1 MNQCHWTFKVENDN
15 KFKYLKNIEGYIFT
29 STVATTWIYP
39 SNAKYSSAHH
49 AWCYIDID
57 SFVLTLAY
65 FFTDVSYICL
75 FKDWW
80 VFSTVTHT
88 APSTNLSVVACWHYW
103 LKKWEF
109 STTYTLKFVL
119 MSKDVKGRKVVSS
132 TGRQTALVF
141 FVKGIGFVSSK
152 IATSYSSVLLL
163 K

>member
-1 MNQCHWTFKVENDN
+1 MNQCHWAFKVENDN
-15 KFKYLKNIEGYIFT
+15 KFKYLKNIEGNIFT

-57 SFVLTLAY
+57 CFVLTLAY

-80 VFSTVTHT
+80 GFSMVTRT
-88 APSTNLSVVACWHYW
+88 APSTNLSLKFHCMFAL

-109 STTYTLKFVL
+109 STPFTLKFVL
-119 MSKDVKGRKVVSS
+119 MSKDVKGRRVASS
-132 TGRQTALVF
+132 TGKQTALIL
-141 FVKGIGFVSSK
+141 FVKGIGLVSSK
-152 IATSYSSVLLL
+152 MATS
-163 K
+163 